1 MDKEGRRH
9 ILAELSAEAHRAIA
23 IADQVHHPIGRF
35 LRRIGRTKTD
45 FLCFVN
51 QHNSDLLQNIE
62 ADAAG
67 PPRLYHKIWLTGE
80 DRPAM
85 PPDNFLRKLIRSFNG
100 TNDWTLMFWTNHDEV
115 RAKVGSALKGNV
127 HSLILGD
134 VKTTFENDL
143 LYPTIQRFLAVQKY
157 VVAGDVLK
165 IALLSRFGGVYAD
178 LGLQLSLEVL
188 DVLSIIDYAFLL
200 GHAVFLQTSLIAS
213 KPQGRLMNLITA
225 AMLRPEAYSRE
236 CIVTSATIS
245 ATDEIRAF
253 SGVGATMAS
262 VLFSKPTDRILFLPT
277 KSKHFEW
284 EAQGSW
290 YKKDGVS
297 GNVVV
302 SETEPTI
309 LSEAGYIDAS
319 TRDQLVVAFNLS
331 PLRRERLAILSRV
344 QDKLGNSAS
353 ADVGQQ
359 SLMSLMWAVEADLRQ
374 HRKILSAAQA
384 NVLDSLDLCD
394 TAMDVLLLQ
403 NDQGFQRCA
412 DLVDSIVKSGRSG
425 VVVLLADMTAL
436 DVNCWEVKLQ
446 QSQIEAALW
455 RIETT
460 YFSSQNLIIWL

>member
-1 MDKEGRRH
+1 
-9 ILAELSAEAHRAIA
+9 
-23 IADQVHHPIGRF
+23 
-35 LRRIGRTKTD
+35 
-45 FLCFVN
+45 
-51 QHNSDLLQNIE
+51 
-62 ADAAG
+62 
-67 PPRLYHKIWLTGE
+67 
-80 DRPAM
+80 
-85 PPDNFLRKLIRSFNG
+85 
-100 TNDWTLMFWTNHDEV
+100 
-115 RAKVGSALKGNV
+115 
-127 HSLILGD
+127 
-134 VKTTFENDL
+134 
-143 LYPTIQRFLAVQKY
+143 
-157 VVAGDVLK
+157 
-165 IALLSRFGGVYAD
+165 
-178 LGLQLSLEVL
+178 
-188 DVLSIIDYAFLL
+188 
-200 GHAVFLQTSLIAS
+200 
-213 KPQGRLMNLITA
+213 
-225 AMLRPEAYSRE
+225 
-236 CIVTSATIS
+236 
-245 ATDEIRAF
+245 
-253 SGVGATMAS
+253 MAS

-412 DLVDSIVKSGRSG
+412 DLVDSVVKSGRSG